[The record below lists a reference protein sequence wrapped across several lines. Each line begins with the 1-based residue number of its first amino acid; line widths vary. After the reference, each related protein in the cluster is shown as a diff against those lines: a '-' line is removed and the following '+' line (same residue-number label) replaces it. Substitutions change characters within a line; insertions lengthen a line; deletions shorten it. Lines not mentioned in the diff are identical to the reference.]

1 MSTNRNTICPLSIIG
16 RGCYSCDTNCTLY
29 YNNECLLKTYLLNL
43 TGIRQKETEEKI
55 LKLQKDLQ
63 FTGLFGGLPI
73 DYYTKGSEPNGN

>member
-16 RGCYSCDTNCTLY
+16 RGCYKCDTDCTLY
-29 YNNECLLKTYLLNL
+29 YNDECLVKTYLLNL

>member
-1 MSTNRNTICPLSIIG
+1 MSYTKGTTCPLG
-16 RGCYSCDTNCTLY
+16 RIARGSYSCDNNCALY
-29 YNNECLLKTYLLNL
+29 YNNECLIRTCLLNL